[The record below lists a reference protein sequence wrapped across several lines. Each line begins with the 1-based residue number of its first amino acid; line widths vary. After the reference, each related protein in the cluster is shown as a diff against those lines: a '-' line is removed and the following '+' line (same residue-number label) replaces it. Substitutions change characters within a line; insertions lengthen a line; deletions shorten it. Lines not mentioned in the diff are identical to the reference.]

1 MAPVRST
8 KKLLEYSVVL
18 VPAKEKEWEIECD
31 TATILSQTWLIVS
44 SKR

>member
-8 KKLLEYSVVL
+8 QKLLKYSIVL

-31 TATILSQTWLIVS
+31 TGIILSQT
-44 SKR
+44 

>member
-8 KKLLEYSVVL
+8 KKLLEYYVVL

-31 TATILSQTWLIVS
+31 TASILSQTWLNVS